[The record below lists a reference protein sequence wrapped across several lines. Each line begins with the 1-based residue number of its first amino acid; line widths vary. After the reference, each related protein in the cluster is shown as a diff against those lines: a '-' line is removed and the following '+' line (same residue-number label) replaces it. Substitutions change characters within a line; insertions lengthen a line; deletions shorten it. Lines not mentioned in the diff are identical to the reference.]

1 MPIDPEKIIERT
13 EDLSGWILPDGTWQ
27 ACEEWW
33 HIPVLY
39 DLRDA
44 DHAALTSIE
53 ARQILDSGIEEKIR
67 NFAALAGFIRIS
79 RNLIDA
85 AGLSH
90 EQLLTLQHLL
100 EFCDLD
106 AEIGLLGP
114 NPNGSVRQ
122 VTIERILKTRNPN
135 ALFPTEK
142 SD

>member
-1 MPIDPEKIIERT
+1 MASDPQKTIERT
-13 EDLSGWILPDGTWQ
+13 EDLSGWIFPDGTWQ

-44 DHAALTSIE
+44 KHAAFTSSE
-53 ARQILDSGIEEKIR
+53 AQQILDSGIEEKIR
-67 NFAALAGFIRIS
+67 NFAAQAGFIRIS

-85 AGLSH
+85 AGISH
-90 EQLLTLQHLL
+90 EQLHKLQQLL

-122 VTIERILKTRNPN
+122 ITVERILKTRNPN
-135 ALFPTEK
+135 ALFPAEK
-142 SD
+142 ST